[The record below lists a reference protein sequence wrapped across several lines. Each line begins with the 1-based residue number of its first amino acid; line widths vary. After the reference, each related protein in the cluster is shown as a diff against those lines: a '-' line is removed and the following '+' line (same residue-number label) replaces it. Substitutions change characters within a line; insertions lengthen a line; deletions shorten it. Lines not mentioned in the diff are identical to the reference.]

1 MSLYIPNLKIVVKQ
15 IIPDY
20 LGYDS
25 PFLTGI
31 FSKQMTMILT
41 ITILIIPV
49 IIIGV
54 RVFKKCP
61 LITKKLNGIWAS
73 FFYNAP
79 LRTFTEL
86 YIEISLGFFLNT
98 LNVSG

>member
-1 MSLYIPNLKIVVKQ
+1 MVTY

-25 PFLTGI
+25 PFLTAL
-31 FSKQMTMILT
+31 FSKQMTILLS
-41 ITILIIPV
+41 ITLMCIPV
-49 IIIGV
+49 VIIGV

-98 LNVSG
+98 LNVSGWSVIFR